1 MNRRVIALLI
11 LALAYVAL
19 VPGITLPVIKLTGAI
34 EKSEVAALGKE
45 MIAENSSLAMF
56 SGMANR
62 LIDGLDVE
70 GEVEVYQQ
78 ERSIVSTVSELSK
91 NGHLL
96 VAFLV
101 GLFSVVV
108 PAAKGALTFYGHT
121 GTWSES
127 RRRAASVA
135 SAISKWSMADVFV
148 IALFVT
154 FLAARATQDSGELV
168 RFNADFGS
176 GFYFFGLYCLL
187 SILAS
192 TLLPVRTDQP
202 EQTPSDAVGDA
213 STEPST

>member
-1 MNRRVIALLI
+1 MSRRALALII

-19 VPGITLPVIKLTGAI
+19 IPGILQPVIHLSGSL

-45 MIAENSSLAMF
+45 LISENQSLSMF

-62 LIDGLDVE
+62 FIDSLDVE
-70 GEVEVYQQ
+70 GEVEVYRQ
-78 ERSIVSTVSELSK
+78 ERSIVSTVTELGK
-91 NGHLL
+91 RGHIL

-101 GLFSVVV
+101 GLFSVIVPVV
-108 PAAKGALTFYGHT
+108 KGGLTFYGHT
-121 GTWSES
+121 GAWS
-127 RRRAASVA
+127 AARQKSANIA

-154 FLAARATQDSGELV
+154 FLAARATQNSGELV
-168 RFNADFGS
+168 RFDADFGT

-192 TLLPVRTDQP
+192 TLLPARSPHEHTAPVD
-202 EQTPSDAVGDA
+202 DA
-213 STEPST
+213 SAEPST